1 MRSPYPCLY
10 ILASLIACGPGGGTP
25 TTTGDETTQTPGT
38 TTGTTGTAAS
48 TSTGQPT
55 TTVDPG
61 TSTTSPATTDATT
74 TGVATTTSVTGETTT
89 STTGETTT
97 GTTTDDTA
105 GPISECSKDADC
117 KLQEDCCVCNGIPLD
132 LNPVACDMECKQSKC
147 SELGVDQAVCR
158 LGVCET
164 ERLSCDQVKV
174 ACDALPPACPEGQL
188 PTTTPAC
195 WTGKCVPAEFCDV
208 IPDCSFCPD
217 GHLCVQNIAFGPSQ
231 PTCEPLPPG
240 CGPDPDCACA
250 GDLVCQDPFTLCVE
264 QDGPVINC
272 ECINC

>member
-10 ILASLIACGPGGGTP
+10 ILASLLACGPGGGTP

-38 TTGTTGTAAS
+38 TTGTAAS

-97 GTTTDDTA
+97 AGTTTDDTA

-208 IPDCSFCPD
+208 VPDCSFCPD
-217 GHLCVQNIAFGPSQ
+217 GHLCVQNIARGPNQ

-264 QDGPVINC
+264 QDGPVLHC

>member
-38 TTGTTGTAAS
+38 TTGTAAS

-97 GTTTDDTA
+97 AGTTTDDTA

-208 IPDCSFCPD
+208 VPDCSFCPD
-217 GHLCVQNIAFGPSQ
+217 GHLCVQNIARGPNQ

>member
-10 ILASLIACGPGGGTP
+10 ILASLLACGPGGGTP

-38 TTGTTGTAAS
+38 TTGTTGTTTS

-74 TGVATTTSVTGETTT
+74 VDPGTTTSITGETTSS
-89 STTGETTT
+89 STTTTA

-105 GPISECSKDADC
+105 GPTSECSKDADC

-208 IPDCSFCPD
+208 VPDCTFCPD
-217 GHLCVQNIAFGPSQ
+217 NKLCVVNIAFGPSQ
-231 PTCEPLPPG
+231 ATCEPIPAG
-240 CGPDPDCACA
+240 CSDDPDCACA
-250 GDLVCQDPFTLCVE
+250 GDLVCLEPFGFCAE
-264 QDGPVINC
+264 QDGPVIHC

>member
-38 TTGTTGTAAS
+38 TTGTAAS

-97 GTTTDDTA
+97 AGTTTDDTA

-264 QDGPVINC
+264 QDGPVLHC

>member
-38 TTGTTGTAAS
+38 TTGTAAS

-97 GTTTDDTA
+97 AGTTTDDTA

-217 GHLCVQNIAFGPSQ
+217 GHLCVQNIARGPNQ

-264 QDGPVINC
+264 QDGPVLHC

>member
-38 TTGTTGTAAS
+38 TGTAAS

-61 TSTTSPATTDATT
+61 TSTTSPATTDVT

-97 GTTTDDTA
+97 GTTTGTTTDDTA
-105 GPISECSKDADC
+105 GPTSECSKDADC